1 MLFDVFLS
9 SSSAAAKRHGSTA
22 STTARSF
29 SDSRRSISLCS
40 GIISTTPRS
49 DFGFSKAIFLLS
61 SPSSSSSPF
70 KPASS
75 SRRIRSMSSSTLF
88 IPSSSD
94 CAFSISPSSS
104 DSSAFSVAH
113 TPHTPHDCIFLSSAL
128 DWPLEDVA
136 LVDPGLD
143 VLPKSSADSVPLKNT
158 FLSLPIFPSFLIIG
172 NHPSGLANANRILI
186 DAL

>member
-61 SPSSSSSPF
+61 SPSPSSSPF
-70 KPASS
+70 KSASS

-88 IPSSSD
+88 LPSSD
-94 CAFSISPSSS
+94 CAISTSPSSS

-113 TPHTPHDCIFLSSAL
+113 TPHTSHDCIFLSSAL